1 MYLILI
7 FKERYIN
14 TQETIIF
21 LTNIIMVL
29 CTKINL
35 IYFQD
40 GSNNELIN
48 KIVEEFNIYSIKNNL
63 DITLVE
69 NVYSSI
75 TTEEAYSET
84 LDYLLS
90 TKSIKYDLII
100 NDIVYS
106 KKFANYLTNLN
117 EYIPQ
122 SLLDKYSY
130 GILKDTNIVNNNM
143 VTLVINI

>member
-1 MYLILI
+1 M
-7 FKERYIN
+7 
-14 TQETIIF
+14 
-21 LTNIIMVL
+21 
-29 CTKINL
+29 
-35 IYFQD
+35 
-40 GSNNELIN
+40 
-48 KIVEEFNIYSIKNNL
+48 EEFNIYSIKNNL